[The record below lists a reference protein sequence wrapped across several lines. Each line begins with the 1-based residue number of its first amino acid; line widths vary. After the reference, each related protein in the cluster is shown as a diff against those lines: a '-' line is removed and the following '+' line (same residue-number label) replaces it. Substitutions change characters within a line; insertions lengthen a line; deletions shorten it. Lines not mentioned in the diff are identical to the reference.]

1 MKRKTRNPEK
11 LGRAL
16 GRDEGNS
23 YNDGERK
30 SRMTAGS
37 RSRDDQHRLE
47 QEDVRSRE
55 GVSKKEI
62 ELRHDVFDHSEFH
75 CFLRIGA

>member
-1 MKRKTRNPEK
+1 MKKKTGNPEK

-23 YNDGERK
+23 YSDGERK

-37 RSRDDQHRLE
+37 RSRDDQHGLQ

-55 GVSKKEI
+55 GN
-62 ELRHDVFDHSEFH
+62 
-75 CFLRIGA
+75 